1 MSLQVEEHFQQQDYG
16 MTFDD
21 RLGAALGQR
30 EGATEREAKRL
41 AFYIFWN
48 VKHEF
53 SRRAHL
59 PDHPDAAGK
68 PI

>member
-1 MSLQVEEHFQQQDYG
+1 

>member
-1 MSLQVEEHFQQQDYG
+1 

-21 RLGAALGQR
+21 RLGAALGQH

-48 VKHEF
+48 VKHDF
-53 SRRAHL
+53 SRRGHIMTL
-59 PDHPDAAGK
+59 TLRQWDAADVFG
-68 PI
+68 